1 MLKDQES
8 TGREELKSVKT
19 VVCDTVGFLLHSSKL
34 PVFILCR
41 ENLSSH
47 RCREKLNSEVINKA
61 HMLRGHQL

>member
-19 VVCDTVGFLLHSSKL
+19 VACDTVGFLLHSSKL

-47 RCREKLNSEVINKA
+47 RCR
-61 HMLRGHQL
+61 